1 MYLNIL
7 KKDLKRKKAMNV
19 ILLIFI
25 ILATMFVS
33 SSVNNIISVT
43 SALDNY
49 FEMADVPDFAL
60 ALKGRETSQTMKE
73 KLTGAEYV
81 TDCGCEE
88 IILTESNAF
97 IFNGEEAEFK
107 NSSII
112 MSFDDAKTKYFDMN
126 NDEITEV
133 EEGTVV
139 LSGKAISDTDIDV
152 GDTLTIR
159 IGSRSLDV
167 RVAESCKDAVFGSDL
182 MGMTRFLL
190 SDKDFDY
197 FYSANEK
204 DVLYGSLWYI
214 NTNDADELTK
224 LLNDTDNI
232 IFNGDKS
239 MLKMAYVLDMVI
251 AGVLLVISICLI
263 LVAFVVLKFTITFTL
278 SEELRE
284 IGVMKAIGIKNRKI
298 RLLYLIKYLAMSVT
312 GAFIGMLASI
322 PFGKML
328 LDNVS
333 KTIVIKGENTLLTNV
348 LCSAAL
354 ILIILL
360 FCYLCTSKVKKLTPI
375 DTIRNGQT
383 GERYKSKS
391 IISLSKTRG
400 KPSFFMALNDILS
413 APRRY
418 LSVIFTYTLCM
429 IIILVL
435 VNTSNTLRSEKLITV
450 FGIHRSDAYLGIE
463 NTEITEAITNG
474 EREKFYKT
482 LDDIENTMAENDMP
496 CKCSLEVLFKYN
508 LSHGDKRFKSITLYG
523 LNTTADMYEYHE
535 GTAPQNKNEV
545 AITPLVSEKL
555 DARIGDTIT
564 ISHSFGER
572 EYIVTGYY
580 QSMNNLGEGVRLHQD
595 AEVDFSQN
603 TGCFAIQID
612 FTDNPDEKTIAQ
624 RIEKMEDIYGEDDV
638 TTAGEQVEATTGV
651 AGAIDAVKYLTLAL
665 VTIIIALVTIL
676 MERSFIAKEQGEIAT
691 LKAIGFKTSSIV
703 AWHSMRFIII
713 GFISSIIAVILSTP
727 VTKLSITPV
736 FKMMGAAF
744 GVEYEINPV
753 EVFVIYPLILLFVT
767 IFSSVLTSLY
777 TRKIKASHAAAIE

>member
-19 ILLIFI
+19 ILLVFI

-33 SSVNNIISVT
+33 SSVNNIVSVT
-43 SALDNY
+43 TAMDNF
-49 FEMADVPDFAL
+49 FEISNVPDYFL
-60 ALKGRETSQTMKE
+60 ALKGKETSQSMKE
-73 KLTGAEYV
+73 KLTGVEYV

-88 IILTESNAF
+88 MILAESNAF
-97 IFNGEEAEFK
+97 IFNGEEVDFQ

-112 MSFDDAKTKYFDMN
+112 MSFNDAQTKYFDMN
-126 NDEITEV
+126 NEEITEV

-139 LSGKAISDTDIDV
+139 LSGKAIENTGIEV
-152 GDTLTIR
+152 GDTLTIK
-159 IGSRSLDV
+159 IGSKSLDV
-167 RVAESCKDAVFGSDL
+167 KVAESCKDAVLGSDL

-197 FYSANEK
+197 FYSADEN

-214 NTNDADELTK
+214 NTNDIDELTK

-232 IFNGDKS
+232 IFNGDKA
-239 MLKMAYVLDMVI
+239 MIKMAYVLDMVI
-251 AGVLLVISICLI
+251 AGVLLVISVCLI

-278 SEELRE
+278 SEEFRE

-298 RLLYLIKYLAMSVT
+298 RLLYLVKYLAMSVT
-312 GAFIGMLASI
+312 GAFIGLLASI

-333 KTIVIKGENTLLTNV
+333 KTIVIKGENTLLTNII
-348 LCSAAL
+348 CSAAV

-375 DTIRNGQT
+375 DAIRNGQT

-400 KPSFFMALNDILS
+400 KPSFFMALNDIFS

-435 VNTSNTLRSEKLITV
+435 VNTSNTLRSDKLVTL
-450 FGIHRSDAYLGIE
+450 FGTHKSDAYLYTL
-463 NTEITEAITNG
+463 NTELMEAITNG
-474 EREKFYKT
+474 DREKFDEI
-482 LDDIENTMAENDMP
+482 LDEIENTMAENDMP
-496 CKCSLEVLFKYN
+496 CECSLEAQFKYN

-523 LNTTADMYEYHE
+523 INTTTDMYEYHE

-555 DARIGDTIT
+555 DAKIGDTIT

-595 AEVDFSQN
+595 TEVDFSQVM
-603 TGCFAIQID
+603 GCFAIQVD
-612 FTDNPDEKTIAQ
+612 FTDNPDEKTVSQ
-624 RIEKMEDIYGEDDV
+624 RIEKMKDIYGEDDV
-638 TTAGEQVEATTGV
+638 MTAGEMVESMTGV

-665 VTIIIALVTIL
+665 VVIIIALVTIL

-703 AWHSMRFIII
+703 EWHSMRFVII
-713 GFISSIIAVILSTP
+713 GLISSIIAVILSTP
-727 VTKLSITPV
+727 VTKFSITPI

-744 GVEYEINPV
+744 GVEYKINPI
-753 EVFVIYPLILLFVT
+753 EVFVIYPLILLCVT
-767 IFSSVLTSLY
+767 VISSVLTSLY
-777 TRKIKASHAAAIE
+777 TKKIKASQATTIE